1 MGSLPSPSNMGWDD
15 IGKILNGHVPRG
27 ENATHIAE
35 TASVQ
40 HVQEVRDQL
49 ERLLLNTSEMEATAR
64 VLLYVFEAAWFLYDV
79 KITLQPSISK
89 HSVFTDFL
97 LIRGSDQSMKSFIE
111 VKRTDI
117 STHLTLRVKSTMML

>member
-27 ENATHIAE
+27 GNATHIAE

-49 ERLLLNTSEMEATAR
+49 ERLLLKTSEMEP
-64 VLLYVFEAAWFLYDV
+64 LLEFYCTCSKQHDV
-79 KITLQPSISK
+79 KITLQPSTVFSLIS
-89 HSVFTDFL
+89 SLYVGVTN
-97 LIRGSDQSMKSFIE
+97 R
-111 VKRTDI
+111 
-117 STHLTLRVKSTMML
+117 